1 MRSSPARAPSSRRSR
16 WAKRSLRLSRAKG
29 EENCGANAVG
39 DRLIHSRGRVLE
51 KRSASFYSKGATMKR
66 EISLR
71 GRKLLYIVTRRPLRR
86 ISLRMILPDSCS
98 ECLGTGLAWLVGL
111 GNIWSAPALAHRDA
125 PHRLPAPLLGLWREC
140 VRGTKGNRSAS
151 PQVVRLKRPMR
162 RPFPGKRRE
171 RPLTAGG
178 GARNISPCAADGR
191 KRRGGALDA
200 PGTLKTGY
208 RGKRIGTRAGPPPA
222 WSRRRSPTR
231 DQFHR
236 GPTQG
241 PGPSFR
247 WLFLYFELKAPLKG
261 APERRV

>member
-1 MRSSPARAPSSRRSR
+1 
-16 WAKRSLRLSRAKG
+16 
-29 EENCGANAVG
+29 
-39 DRLIHSRGRVLE
+39 
-51 KRSASFYSKGATMKR
+51 MKR

-71 GRKLLYIVTRRPLRR
+71 GRKLLYIVTRRPLWR

-98 ECLGTGLAWLVGL
+98 ECLGAGLAKLVGL
-111 GNIWSAPALAHRDA
+111 GNIWSAPAFAHRDA
-125 PHRLPAPLLGLWREC
+125 PHRLPAPFLGLWREC
-140 VRGTKGNRSAS
+140 VRGAKGNRSAS
-151 PQVVRLKRPMR
+151 PQVERRKRPLR
-162 RPFPGKRRE
+162 RPFSGKRRE

-231 DQFHR
+231 DQFHEE
-236 GPTQG
+236 PD
-241 PGPSFR
+241 PGFRPSFR
-247 WLFLYFELKAPLKG
+247 WLFLYFDLNF
-261 APERRV
+261 RRPSRGRPNEEFDPGSG

>member
-1 MRSSPARAPSSRRSR
+1 M
-16 WAKRSLRLSRAKG
+16 
-29 EENCGANAVG
+29 
-39 DRLIHSRGRVLE
+39 LE
-51 KRSASFYSKGATMKR
+51 KRSVSFYSKGATMKR

-111 GNIWSAPALAHRDA
+111 RNIWSAPALAHRDA
-125 PHRLPAPLLGLWREC
+125 PHRTRTPLPGLMEGMC
-140 VRGTKGNRSAS
+140 AGLEGHQSAS
-151 PQVVRLKRPMR
+151 PQVVRRKRPLR
-162 RPFPGKRRE
+162 RPFSGKRRE
-171 RPLTAGG
+171 SPLTAGG

-231 DQFHR
+231 DQFHEE
-236 GPTQG
+236 PD
-241 PGPSFR
+241 PGLLTIIPMAFSLFHFR
-247 WLFLYFELKAPLKG
+247 T
-261 APERRV
+261 

>member
-1 MRSSPARAPSSRRSR
+1 
-16 WAKRSLRLSRAKG
+16 
-29 EENCGANAVG
+29 
-39 DRLIHSRGRVLE
+39 
-51 KRSASFYSKGATMKR
+51 MKR

-71 GRKLLYIVTRRPLRR
+71 GRKLLYIVTRRPLWR

-98 ECLGTGLAWLVGL
+98 ECLGAGLAKLVGL

-125 PHRLPAPLLGLWREC
+125 PHRLPTSFLGLWREC

-151 PQVVRLKRPMR
+151 SQVVRRKRPLR

-171 RPLTAGG
+171 SPLTAGG

-222 WSRRRSPTR
+222 RMPAEISDERPIPS
-231 DQFHR
+231 R

-247 WLFLYFELKAPLKG
+247 WLFLYYFEL
-261 APERRV
+261 

>member
-1 MRSSPARAPSSRRSR
+1 M
-16 WAKRSLRLSRAKG
+16 
-29 EENCGANAVG
+29 
-39 DRLIHSRGRVLE
+39 H
-51 KRSASFYSKGATMKR
+51 SKGRRRRA
-66 EISLR
+66 EGISLR
-71 GRKLLYIVTRRPLRR
+71 RG
-86 ISLRMILPDSCS
+86 
-98 ECLGTGLAWLVGL
+98 
-111 GNIWSAPALAHRDA
+111 APKCRVAFS
-125 PHRLPAPLLGLWREC
+125 PPAPFLGLWREC
-140 VRGTKGNRSAS
+140 VRGTKGNRSAL
-151 PQVVRLKRPMR
+151 PQVVRLKRPLR

-191 KRRGGALDA
+191 KRRGGALGA

-247 WLFLYFELKAPLKG
+247 WLFLYFDSSLG
-261 APERRV
+261 AP

>member
-111 GNIWSAPALAHRDA
+111 RNIWSAPALAHRDA
-125 PHRLPAPLLGLWREC
+125 PHRTRTPLPGLMEGMCTRHE
-140 VRGTKGNRSAS
+140 G
-151 PQVVRLKRPMR
+151 QQKRV
-162 RPFPGKRRE
+162 
-171 RPLTAGG
+171 
-178 GARNISPCAADGR
+178 
-191 KRRGGALDA
+191 A
-200 PGTLKTGY
+200 PGRTAK
-208 RGKRIGTRAGPPPA
+208 PA
-222 WSRRRSPTR
+222 
-231 DQFHR
+231 
-236 GPTQG
+236 
-241 PGPSFR
+241 
-247 WLFLYFELKAPLKG
+247 LKAPLPGNKAG
-261 APERRV
+261 KSIPDG